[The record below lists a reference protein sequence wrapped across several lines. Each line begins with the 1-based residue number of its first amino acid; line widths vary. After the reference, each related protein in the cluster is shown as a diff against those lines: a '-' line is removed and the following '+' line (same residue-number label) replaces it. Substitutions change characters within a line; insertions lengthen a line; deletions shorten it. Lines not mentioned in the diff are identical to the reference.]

1 MSVSSAGY
9 YSCDACWLGQRLEPT
24 AILRA
29 TIGFRIN
36 TIFGVA
42 HQSTRMPTNLI
53 TLPHFS
59 TSRAMKPPNSFGRCL
74 RDKLHADIA
83 TAAGPIFND
92 ERVSPLLTELL
103 SDNSTDR
110 IDPTTRL
117 KRSQYPNR
125 SVG

>member
-9 YSCDACWLGQRLEPT
+9 HTCDACWLGQRLEPT
-24 AILRA
+24 AALRA
-29 TIGFRIN
+29 TFGFWIN
-36 TIFGVA
+36 TIFGVE
-42 HQSTRMPTNLI
+42 HQSTRMPTDLI

-59 TSRAMKPPNSFGRCL
+59 TSPAMKPPNSFGRCL

-83 TAAGPIFND
+83 TVASPIFNN
-92 ERVSPLLTELL
+92 ERLSPLLTELL

-110 IDPTTRL
+110 IDRTTRL
-117 KRSQYPNR
+117 NRNHYPNR